1 MNNVPQSSSS
11 PPPLQ
16 PSLPFSSLSSIVY
29 GTTVLLIVLFIVCL
43 YLMSTIQTFNNNEIT
58 EIVSVNR
65 NAPNSV
71 MDLVFDRNGVVDCT
85 STRLPC
91 VTDRQC
97 MDNCTVQNAVG
108 ALVCDNGF
116 CANRDASLNGRPDDF
131 ECDIS
136 LGLIKVYVAS
146 EFVVDQLCISTYRD
160 IVDDF
165 GEPRPYLCE
174 NGTLDIDL
182 VNRQFTAADCT
193 CSYGYTKMLFNQ
205 TALAR
210 SIPVCIPNR
219 ASNVFKK
226 IYDTL

>member
-1 MNNVPQSSSS
+1 MNVNAPTLSPPPPPPSS
-11 PPPLQ
+11 PP
-16 PSLPFSSLSSIVY
+16 SSSLSSIVY
-29 GTTVLLIVLFIVCL
+29 GFAVLLIVLFIVCL
-43 YLMSTIQTFNNNEIT
+43 YLMGTIQMFNDTEIA
-58 EIVSVNR
+58 EIVSANR
-65 NAPNSV
+65 NAPTSA

-97 MDNCTVQNAVG
+97 MDNCAVQNAVG

-136 LGLIKVYVAS
+136 IGLIKVYVAS

-193 CSYGYTKMLFNQ
+193 CSSGYTKMLFNQ

-219 ASNVFKK
+219 ASNVFRK
-226 IYDTL
+226 IYDVL